1 MQFKLV
7 IYTSTKVIYM
17 IISEDELDSIYNR
30 YSNSDGVKKFY
41 TKNVT

>member
-17 IISEDELDSIYNR
+17 IVSEDELDSIYNQFR
-30 YSNSDGVKKFY
+30 FLYLHLKHLSKLRN
-41 TKNVT
+41 

>member
-17 IISEDELDSIYNR
+17 IVSEDELDSIYNQ
-30 YSNSDGVKKFY
+30 YSDSYIFILNIY
-41 TKNVT
+41 QN

>member
-17 IISEDELDSIYNR
+17 IVSEYELDLIYNQ
-30 YSNSDGVKKFY
+30 YSDSNIFILNIY
-41 TKNVT
+41 QN

>member
-17 IISEDELDSIYNR
+17 IVSEDELDSIYNQ
-30 YSNSDGVKKFY
+30 YSDSNIFILHIY
-41 TKNVT
+41 QN